1 MNTKSIKIYRDTADG
16 IAEIFQD
23 VCGHT
28 PSQPMM
34 IEHLR
39 IVSLEYIKEFGEEK
53 FRELLRM
60 TNAK

>member
-1 MNTKSIKIYRDTADG
+1 MDTKSTKIYSYTADG
-16 IAEIFQD
+16 IVEIFQN

-28 PSQPMM
+28 PPQPIM

-39 IVSLEYIKEFGEEK
+39 IVSLEFIKENGFEK